1 MKLRCD
7 TLLDALFLRPKTI
20 KKTFVFLMVLCS
32 CAVFS
37 QEDIKKDA
45 GKLFEEEDY
54 SKAYK
59 LYSQLVANYPKDPEY
74 NYKLGVCM
82 IFSEP
87 DKKKS
92 LPYLLFAK
100 RNATDATKDVTFWV
114 GKAYHINYLFD
125 DAIKNY
131 DEYKKTASSAKQ
143 KKLQVDREIKAC
155 NNGKKLLR
163 NLTDLVVSSKKELN
177 ESDYFRSYDLK
188 DIGGKLLVKP
198 EEFKSAI
205 DRKKKDGSIVFLP
218 KTSNRVYYSSYG
230 DNMENG
236 RDIYFSVKLANGTF
250 SKGEKVKGINT
261 EFDEDYP
268 FLHPNGQTLYFAS
281 KGHNS
286 MGGYDIFKSTYD
298 ETNDSWSA
306 PVNLEFP
313 INSPDDDYL
322 FVTDSLEKTA
332 FFSTG
337 RQSIPGKI
345 DVLKINTERKPID
358 LLVIKGSVLKPAPE
372 QSQVCNISIKNTV
385 NESPVVKYVS
395 DDNGDY
401 NLELPNG
408 AKLLFTVETPGQ
420 KTQSEE
426 ITLPLVTVSK
436 PLRQTITYVDG
447 QLKITNYFDD
457 EPTDDNYLQYLK
469 VIEKKAKL
477 EVNEGENKIT
487 TSSEEPIAKNA
498 PPKKNSSPQLVDQV
512 AENTSTS
519 ANNGST
525 TNNGSKG
532 LDNKQ
537 LSNIAKQDAAEL
549 QAEAT
554 KLKQDSKDALEV
566 GLQQKTSAEK
576 KLIAA
581 NDLLKTAE
589 SIQNEDEKKS
599 VILKAEQLKLEGEQ
613 EAALANKILSF
624 GKSLEE
630 DAELKQK
637 EAQLNTEYS
646 EALDKAILSKKNSAE
661 SQTNLDNLQK
671 QIVLLDERKPKSEDI
686 VNAIMTDIDEK
697 EKQLAKLDQQNADIN
712 LNLNEIKTVVS
723 ENETELART
732 KKKKDKELII
742 NQNNELKAEQA
753 EKENQVANNISEIK
767 KINEELSALKNE
779 LGLANKIKTE
789 TIAPVETVTAV
800 ALATNV
806 STTTQ
811 KTTNAKQ
818 NQTLANASKK
828 QEKTIKTTSEKTTKP
843 ITKNTDSPDYT
854 PLTANSYP
862 EAISKLDNLNSQL
875 AKTNDNEVFD
885 FNGYQNPQAQNLK
898 IEADAKINEAI
909 ALQKKLKETI
919 TTSKESISAHPAKVN
934 DTNRQA
940 QLTKEADEMVIKAQS
955 LRSQSDKKEGDEKEK
970 LLVEAKEL
978 ENKADETYIQ
988 AAGVTKED
996 NKAIF
1001 DINSGNIE
1009 NLINE
1014 NKSSEIEIAE
1024 AKKLNEEA
1032 IVSFKKAAEIRE
1044 EANSLTSAGAKLGNL
1059 SNAEEIESL
1068 AISKQ
1073 QKAIDLLKRNNPEF
1087 VLKTPV
1093 TSTNPDNS
1101 VADTTNLARD
1111 LQKVNTEIDELAA
1124 VKIQSYQK
1132 LYEANSTEIEQVT
1145 ASISLNQ
1152 PTLDK
1157 TPGLKSEFEA
1167 AGIKQEAIKS
1177 LKQKSDDTSTPGE
1190 KLAKLTDA
1198 IKKQVEVIKQLNKVN
1213 SSLNK
1218 IVDNNALLAQKK
1230 ANEVVKTSPPEETPD
1245 AQVATNS
1252 TSTTPSVAKEV
1263 VTPDEKRPENQNEDL
1278 VNIASFGTE
1287 DTTAGQ
1293 VVNYFEKNTTPLKNP
1308 QAEASVKKSLNQF
1321 KIYGDEM
1328 IIIDEKIKNYQ
1339 PDNATAEGTPDLK
1352 TKADNLLIEAE
1363 TLSGKAFAIR
1373 NEANE
1378 KSGSEKDTLLARAN
1392 EFENLSQNK
1401 KLEASA
1407 LTLQANAK
1415 EYATNAEAINELL
1428 EKLKTDNPVLASEL
1442 QSKNNES
1449 KILYDQSKQLRE
1461 EANSLNNTSAKL
1473 GALSNAEEKEAETT
1487 QKQTVI
1493 LNELKKQYPNYT
1505 VRSDTKE
1512 TPENL
1517 ASKRSELL
1525 EKQHAE
1531 LTNLTNSFSLE
1542 FEAAKTSAPERL
1554 TEVQARLKQNAD
1566 ELNSE
1571 SKQLL
1576 IKASQETNGSEK
1588 IKLLTLAA
1596 KTGNAAIMQL
1606 NKVIPDKQLASVKKP
1621 GTDDALKTI
1630 GETIAANNSAGKTT
1644 KTNKPAVTNKT
1655 KNAESSEKSVV
1666 RIEGL
1671 EVLKG
1676 NAYNNARPI
1685 PIDARIEDGLVFRVQ
1700 IGAFKTRLPDNAF
1713 RGLSP
1718 LNGETTNSGYIRYT
1732 AGNFNK
1738 IENANAVKN
1747 DLRGLGYSDAFVVV
1761 YYNGKRISL
1770 NEALEIMAKE
1780 GKSIDT
1786 SAPAT
1791 AGITAKSNIP
1801 KVVAP
1806 TQTTNLPDQE
1816 KVLVTKE
1823 LEELN
1828 GLLYTVQIGVYTKQT
1843 TSSRLLNLKPIF
1855 TERLANGLY
1864 RYTAGIYKNAERLIT
1879 DKNRV
1884 VLFGVK
1890 DAFVT
1895 AYLNGKRIPFN
1906 EGKLKQAEDTTIR
1919 MEEENPIIF
1928 PETTVTN
1935 GAVEQQIQTPVS
1947 APATTV
1953 QPFKNDVSAYP
1964 TPTGENGVKSNEEGI
1979 TFKVQIG
1986 AYSRQVPEDIA
1997 AKFSAIKTWPIEN
2010 KQINTLFIYNIGN
2023 FTEPKFAKALKDEV
2037 VKLGINDAFITVYRD
2052 GVKLYGTD
2060 AASLLSR

>member
-32 CAVFS
+32 YAVFS
-37 QEDIKKDA
+37 QEDLKKDA

-92 LPYLLFAK
+92 IPYLLFAK
-100 RNATDATKDVTFWV
+100 RNTTDATKDVTFWV

-131 DEYKKTASSAKQ
+131 DEYKKTASSSKV

-198 EEFKSAI
+198 EEFKSSI
-205 DRKKKDGSIVFLP
+205 DRKKKDASIVFLP

-372 QSQVCNISIKNTV
+372 QSQVCNIRIKNTV
-385 NESPVVKYVS
+385 NGSPVVNYVS
-395 DDNGDY
+395 DENGDY

-487 TSSEEPIAKNA
+487 TSSEEPIAKNE
-498 PPKKNSSPQLVDQV
+498 PPRKNSSPQLVDQV
-512 AENTSTS
+512 TENNS
-519 ANNGST
+519 AATNNGST

-613 EAALANKILSF
+613 ETALANKILSF

-646 EALDKAILSKKNSAE
+646 EALDKAILSKNNSKA

-671 QIVLLDERKPKSEDI
+671 QIVSLDEQKPKSENI

-697 EKQLAKLDQQNADIN
+697 EKQLSKLEQQNADIN
-712 LNLNEIKTVVS
+712 LNLNEIKTVVG
-723 ENETELART
+723 ENETELTRT

-789 TIAPVETVTAV
+789 TIAPVETATV
-800 ALATNV
+800 ALATNT
-806 STTTQ
+806 STTTL
-811 KTTNAKQ
+811 NPANDKQ
-818 NQTLANASKK
+818 NQTLANAAKK

-843 ITKNTDSPDYT
+843 IAKNTDRPDYT

-875 AKTNDNEVFD
+875 TKTNDNEVFD

-919 TTSKESISAHPAKVN
+919 IASKESISALPAKAD

-988 AAGVTKED
+988 AADVAKEN
-996 NKAIF
+996 NKMIF
-1001 DINSGNIE
+1001 NINSGNIE
-1009 NLINE
+1009 SLVSE

-1024 AKKLNEEA
+1024 AKKLNDEA

-1073 QKAIDLLKRNNPEF
+1073 QKAIDLLKKTNPEF

-1101 VADTTNLARD
+1101 VADTTNLAKD
-1111 LQKVNTEIDELAA
+1111 LQKVNAEIDELAV

-1132 LYEANSTEIEQVT
+1132 LYEANATEIEQVT
-1145 ASISLNQ
+1145 ASISFNQ

-1157 TPGLKSEFEA
+1157 TPGLKGEFVA
-1167 AGIKQEAIKS
+1167 AGAKQEAIKS
-1177 LKQKSDDTSTPGE
+1177 LKQKSDDTATPGE

-1230 ANEVVKTSPPEETPD
+1230 ANETVKTTPPEQTQD
-1245 AQVATNS
+1245 SQVATTS
-1252 TSTTPSVAKEV
+1252 TTTTPSVANEV
-1263 VTPDEKRPENQNEDL
+1263 ATPEEKRPENPNEDV
-1278 VNIASFGTE
+1278 VNVASFGTE

-1293 VVNYFEKNTTPLKNP
+1293 VVNYFEKNTTLLKNP
-1308 QAEASVKKSLNQF
+1308 QAEASVKKSLNQL
-1321 KIYGDEM
+1321 KIYGDE
-1328 IIIDEKIKNYQ
+1328 ILIIDEKIKNYQ
-1339 PDNATAEGTPDLK
+1339 PDGANEESTPELK
-1352 TKADNLLIEAE
+1352 TKADNLLVEAE
-1363 TLSGKAFAIR
+1363 TLSGKAFVIR

-1378 KSGSEKDTLLARAN
+1378 KSGSEKDTLLARAT

-1428 EKLKTDNPVLASEL
+1428 EKLKTDNPLLASEL

-1493 LNELKKQYPNYT
+1493 LNELKKQYPDYN
-1505 VRSDTKE
+1505 VRSGAKE

-1525 EKQHAE
+1525 EKQHTE

-1542 FEAAKTSAPERL
+1542 FEAAKTSVPEKL
-1554 TEVQARLKQNAD
+1554 TDVQARLKQNAD

-1576 IKASQETNGSEK
+1576 VKASQETNGPEK
-1588 IKLLTLAA
+1588 IKMLTLAA
-1596 KTGNAAIMQL
+1596 KTGNAAITQL
-1606 NKVIPDKQLASVKKP
+1606 NKVIPDKKLASLKKP

-1630 GETIAANNSAGKTT
+1630 GETIAANNSTGKTT
-1644 KTNKPAVTNKT
+1644 KTNKPPVTNKT
-1655 KNAESSEKSVV
+1655 KNGESSEKSVV

-1676 NAYNNARPI
+1676 NAYNNDRPI

-1801 KVVAP
+1801 KVVTP
-1806 TQTTNLPDQE
+1806 TQNTNLPDQE

-1890 DAFVT
+1890 DAFAT

-1928 PETTVTN
+1928 PETTGTSSP
-1935 GAVEQQIQTPVS
+1935 VEQQIQTTVS
-1947 APATTV
+1947 VPITTV
-1953 QPFKNDVSAYP
+1953 QPFRNDVGTYP

-1986 AYSRQVPEDIA
+1986 AYSRQVPEDMA

-2023 FTEPKFAKALKDEV
+2023 FAEPKFAKALKDEV

-2052 GVKLYGTD
+2052 GVKLYGID